1 MVALPPEIL
10 EGLNWKLGDEVNIQ
24 ITTDGKILIQKSIR

>member
-10 EGLNWKLGDEVNIQ
+10 EGLNWKLGDEVTISVTQ
-24 ITTDGKILIQKSIR
+24 EKAILIQKKG